1 MNTFNPNWRTPPG
14 GTIKDI
20 LNERN
25 ISLDEFSYMMN
36 IIDIDKLISG
46 EMFITPKIAKQLSET
61 LGSSVNFWINRER
74 NYRKPL

>member
-20 LNERN
+20 LDERN

-46 EMFITPKIAKQLSET
+46 EMFITPKIAKQLSEA
-61 LGSSVNFWINRER
+61 LGSSVEFWLKREE